1 MSFQKYDPKTKKKLI
16 SQYQTI
22 ISSYT
27 SENKRLLSQIED
39 LKTTLNINQNLLYH
53 FISTK
58 LGENENIKNII
69 NKSKNLWEQNELLID
84 NKNNIEMKTD
94 KLQKH
99 MEQIPSQIREE
110 VNNISV
116 QINKKKNDLIQ
127 KDNAIKKLKIDLEK
141 TRKSA
146 FFKTA
151 RTEVL
156 VTGPTK
162 LNLEISQ
169 ELSNAKNILS
179 KVSNK
184 HSKEKKKSDKL
195 EKEVKNLRDEMIK
208 LKKDS
213 INLNNKINKI
223 NIKNNQISESVKSLN
238 DEHIFLE
245 NMGYNISVENNEKEY
260 EEEEKEESDESSDD
274 NNSEGNRKNKAAKEK
289 EFKYLEE
296 QYSKLKNQIEDYE
309 KKINT
314 YKETYKEY
322 ITKIEKL
329 KNENNIKEK

>member
-1 MSFQKYDPKTKKKLI
+1 MSFHKYDQKTKKKLI

-27 SENKRLLSQIED
+27 SENNQLLSQIED

-53 FISTK
+53 YISAK

-69 NKSKNLWEQNELLID
+69 NKSKNLWKQNEILIN

-94 KLQKH
+94 KLQKY
-99 MEQIPSQIREE
+99 MEQVPSQIREE

-116 QINKKKNDLIQ
+116 QINKKKNELIQ

-141 TRKSA
+141 TRKVA

-151 RTEVL
+151 RAEVL

-162 LNLEISQ
+162 LNLEKSQ
-169 ELSNAKNILS
+169 ELLNTKTILS

-195 EKEVKNLRDEMIK
+195 EKEVKNLRDEMIQ
-208 LKKDS
+208 LKNNS
-213 INLNNKINKI
+213 IKSDNKINKG
-223 NIKNNQISESVKSLN
+223 NKNKNQISESVN
-238 DEHIFLE
+238 NEHIFLE
-245 NMGYNISVENNEKEY
+245 NIGYNILAENNEKEY
-260 EEEEKEESDESSDD
+260 EEEENEESDTSSED
-274 NNSEGNRKNKAAKEK
+274 NNSEGNRKNKEAKEK
-289 EFKYLEE
+289 ELKYLEE
-296 QYSKLKNQIEDYE
+296 QYSKLKNQIEDYQ
-309 KKINT
+309 KKINS

-322 ITKIEKL
+322 KIKIEKL
-329 KNENNIKEK
+329 KNENLIKEK

>member
-1 MSFQKYDPKTKKKLI
+1 MSFQKYDPKTKNKLI

>member
-1 MSFQKYDPKTKKKLI
+1 MFFQKYDQKTKKKLI

-27 SENKRLLSQIED
+27 SENNQLLSKIED
-39 LKTTLNINQNLLYH
+39 LKTTLSINQNLLYH

-58 LGENENIKNII
+58 LGENENVKIII
-69 NKSKNLWEQNELLID
+69 NKSKNLWKQNELLID

-127 KDNAIKKLKIDLEK
+127 KDNVIKKLKLDLEK

-169 ELSNAKNILS
+169 ELLNTKNILS

-184 HSKEKKKSDKL
+184 HSKAKKRSDKM
-195 EKEVKNLRDEMIK
+195 EKEVKNLRDEMAK
-208 LKKDS
+208 LKQSS
-213 INLNNKINKI
+213 INLNNKINIK
-223 NIKNNQISESVKSLN
+223 NIKKILESVN

-245 NMGYNISVENNEKEY
+245 NMGYNITVENNDQEY
-260 EEEEKEESDESSDD
+260 EEEEKEESDESSED
-274 NNSEGNRKNKAAKEK
+274 NNCEENRKNKTTKDK

-296 QYSKLKNQIEDYE
+296 QYSKLKNQIEDYQ
-309 KKINT
+309 KKISS

-322 ITKIEKL
+322 KIKIEKL
-329 KNENNIKEK
+329 KNENSIKEK